1 MYGKLR
7 RLKIQEPQSEDF
19 ALRTGALGSDKRV
32 ENDTNLKPA
41 PGWNLP
47 ARPGLEFEHTEAVND
62 LAWLTAEDRL
72 KRPDPVNQVS
82 IGDGT
87 HTVSFS

>member
-47 ARPGLEFEHTEAVND
+47 ARSRLEFEHTERSTTSHGSPLRIAYSVP
-62 LAWLTAEDRL
+62 T
-72 KRPDPVNQVS
+72 QS
-82 IGDGT
+82 IRYRSEMVPT
-87 HTVSFS
+87 P